1 MRLIYIL
8 EGKTDKQM
16 INKQNRIFL
25 VIEKNYIDS

>member
-1 MRLIYIL
+1 MKLIYIL

-16 INKQNRIFL
+16 TNKQNRVFL